1 MAKKKSK
8 KKVYITI
15 SFLVIIIAAIIIFL
29 VAGKSDA
36 AISVTVT
43 KVEKKTITQTVTA
56 IGKIEAET
64 EVKISSETSG
74 EIVFLAVKE
83 GDTVK
88 ANSLLARIKPDI
100 IETQLEQYKAAAEAA
115 KVQIDARKLARERA
129 KSELNRVSEL
139 YAKKFASTDEFE
151 AATNNFDQ
159 SEKNY
164 QSALYQ
170 YEQALATL
178 KQIQRSADR
187 TTIFSPI
194 NGIVTKLSVEKG
206 EKVVGTAQYAGTEMM
221 VISDLSVMNS
231 IVEVDENDIT
241 MVKIGDTARV
251 EIDAIQDVIY
261 KGTVIEVGHSAIQ
274 SSLGTQDQVTN
285 FQVKIR
291 LLDKEARLRPGM
303 SCNVDIETETRE
315 NVLAIPL
322 QSVTVRD
329 SKLETAPD
337 VGSQNIKTVEQ
348 EDKKKKV
355 ERPASVVFVK
365 DGKKVKM
372 ATVKTGIS
380 DKGFIEITEGLKEG
394 EEVVSGSYMAVSK
407 LLKDGSVIKIDSLS
421 KKKKE

>member
-8 KKVYITI
+8 KKVYLTL

-36 AISVTVT
+36 AISVTVS

-303 SCNVDIETETRE
+303 SCNVDIETETHE

-337 VGSQNIKTVEQ
+337 VGSQDIKAVEK

-394 EEVVSGSYMAVSK
+394 EEIVSGSYMAVSK